1 MKTATLILSL
11 FMLFKPIFPVV
22 EYVVLYDYI
31 TKELCVNKD
40 KPEMECNGKCHL
52 MKEMAKNSDADTKDK
67 YHSFSVETQI
77 VFYQDL
83 LSAFSA
89 NVAKPHLKK
98 VLFSKI
104 NTYSFSFCNLI
115 FHPPVF

>member
-1 MKTATLILSL
+1 
-11 FMLFKPIFPVV
+11 MLLKPIFPVV

-40 KPEMECNGKCHL
+40 KPEMKCNGKCHL
-52 MKEMAKNSDADTKDK
+52 MKEMAKNADADSKDK

-83 LSAFSA
+83 LSTFSV
-89 NVAKPHLKK
+89 NFTKPHLKK
-98 VLFSKI
+98 VLFSQT
-104 NTYSFSFCNLI
+104 NNYRFSFCDLI
-115 FHPPVF
+115 FHPPVFN